1 MSGLITGPNF
11 LSFFKDLD
19 SFQLGT
25 MVAVLEIGA
34 FRMFSHNPPFVCLET
49 DLWKCS
55 LHSILVTSIL
65 AGRVGDIIGRRMT
78 LFTGAVLFAIGG
90 AVQTFTNGYGMM
102 VAGRVVSGFG
112 VGLLS

>member
-11 LSFFKDLD
+11 LSFFKDLN

-34 FRMFSHNPPFVCLET
+34 LSTSYFCWYLSTRIYATVL
-49 DLWKCS
+49 LV
-55 LHSILVTSIL
+55 VTSIL

-78 LFTGAVLFAIGG
+78 LFTGAVLFALGG
-90 AVQTFTNGYGMM
+90 AIQTFTTGYEIMLL
-102 VAGRVVSGFG
+102 GRIVSGFG